1 MSGKKLSIWWN
12 IVVENA
18 GRLFAWNFQYAIIL
32 LGFVLSCD
40 AFISLNSYV
49 FIIISFIFGS
59 ILGVTI
65 LVYTKKIVSV
75 VQYDKKKPSFF
86 LYSEGKE
93 YLVTGLI
100 FGLVISVFYWL
111 VLLPSYYTMKS
122 GHINLIIII
131 CAMISLLLFY
141 SFEFFVEREL
151 ILKEKKVFEKV
162 INGFIKNIAS
172 ALIVAIIMTIWTGIY
187 LLNMYTAIGL
197 TIFGLPALL
206 KTLIVYLLFGDKKE
220 DQNGLTE

>member
-1 MSGKKLSIWWN
+1 MSGKKLSTWWN

-40 AFISLNSYV
+40 AFISLNSYI
-49 FIIISFIFGS
+49 FIITSFIFGS
-59 ILGVTI
+59 FLGVTI
-65 LVYTKKIVSV
+65 LVYTKKVISV

-93 YLVTGLI
+93 YLATGLV
-100 FGLVISVFYWL
+100 FGLIITGFYWL
-111 VLLPSYYTMKS
+111 VLLPSYYTLES
-122 GHINLIIII
+122 GQINLVVII

-141 SFEFFVEREL
+141 SFEYFVEREL
-151 ILKEKKVFEKV
+151 ILKEKKVFEIV
-162 INGFIKNIAS
+162 IKDFLENIIS
-172 ALIVAIIMTIWTGIY
+172 ALVTTIIMTIWTGIY

-197 TIFGLPALL
+197 TVFGLPALL

-220 DQNGLTE
+220 AKNGLAE